1 MPDHKDRL
9 PSALAHGPAKSSDIE
24 RVREEIDSA
33 KVCVANAA
41 QVSATREKRRRSRE
55 AAGKLAAK

>member
-1 MPDHKDRL
+1 MRDHKDRL

>member
-1 MPDHKDRL
+1 MRDHKDRL
-9 PSALAHGPAKSSDIE
+9 PSALAHGPAQSSDIE
-24 RVREEIDSA
+24 RVRQDIDSA

-41 QVSATREKRRRSRE
+41 QVSVKRERRRRSRK